1 MVAGLPRIPK
11 RLLLH
16 TKPISVNQTS
26 SSYNHVARNYLQKKK
41 LQSKLTIILDKL
53 TDAYIV
59 NKFVFLTES
68 EGTLTY
74 SQQPTT
80 HHQIPYK

>member
-1 MVAGLPRIPK
+1 MVAGLPRVPK

-26 SSYNHVARNYLQKKK
+26 SSYNHVARNYLQKKLQRK
-41 LQSKLTIILDKL
+41 LATILHKL

-59 NKFVFLTES
+59 DKFLVLEPES
-68 EGTLTY
+68 EGTLPC

-80 HHQIPYK
+80 HH